1 MPFVF
6 NFIRELKKLQ
16 SLMKNNNITKLFLC
30 LLLAVSF
37 NSNAQLDTPR
47 GSQNATV
54 SQTVGITKIYINYSR
69 PSVNDREIWGKLVPY
84 GMNNLGFGTA
94 TESPWRAG
102 ANENTIIKFTDDV
115 TIEGQALKAGK
126 YGLHMVIKEDGGATV
141 IFSKNH
147 SAWGSFFYEPSE
159 DALKVDITTNEIA
172 HTEQLTYDFINVDA
186 TSATA
191 VLNWEKKQIPFKIEA
206 DVTNTVLAGIRA
218 DLQGQKGFNR
228 QNWEQAA
235 NFALNNG
242 GDLNEALTW
251 VDGAIAG
258 QFFSQKTFANLQIK
272 SNILAKQDKADE
284 AAAIMDEA
292 LPMATIFQVHQY
304 GRTLIGLDKK
314 DKALEVFKMNA
325 EKNKDTWPVHYGL
338 ARAHSALG
346 DYSTA
351 LTHLKMAL
359 GNAPNDASKGRVQSN
374 IDKLEKGEDIN

>member
-1 MPFVF
+1 MKQLNHFVF
-6 NFIRELKKLQ
+6 FGTLIM
-16 SLMKNNNITKLFLC
+16 SLFLVTID
-30 LLLAVSF
+30 A
-37 NSNAQLDTPR
+37 NAQLNTPR
-47 GSQNATV
+47 GSQNASV

-69 PSVNDREIWGKLVPY
+69 PSVNDREIWGQLVPY

-126 YGLHMVIKEDGGATV
+126 YGLHMVVKEDGGATV
-141 IFSKNH
+141 IFSKDY
-147 SAWGSFFYEPSE
+147 SAWGSFFYDPAN
-159 DALKVDITTNEIA
+159 DALKVDVQTNEVA

-206 DVTNTVLAGIRA
+206 NVTNTVLAGIRN
-218 DLQGQKGFNR
+218 DLKGQKGFNR

-235 NFALNNG
+235 NFALNND
-242 GDLNEALTW
+242 GDLNEALAW

-258 QFFSQKTFANLQIK
+258 QFFSVKNFNNLQIK
-272 SNILAKQDKADE
+272 ANILAKQGKEDE
-284 AAAIMDEA
+284 SAAIMDEA

-304 GRTLIGLDKK
+304 GRALIGQGKK
-314 DKALEVFKMNA
+314 DKALEVYKMNA

-338 ARAHSALG
+338 ARAYSALG

-351 LTHLKMAL
+351 LTHLKKAL
-359 GNAPNDASKGRVQSN
+359 GNAPNDASKGRVQAN